1 LEWSF
6 LDLPSIFM
14 NGYDPRP
21 IWAARSDLATYNT
34 VAWFNQASVSLA
46 HLAIRFADDIHV

>member
-1 LEWSF
+1 
-6 LDLPSIFM
+6 M